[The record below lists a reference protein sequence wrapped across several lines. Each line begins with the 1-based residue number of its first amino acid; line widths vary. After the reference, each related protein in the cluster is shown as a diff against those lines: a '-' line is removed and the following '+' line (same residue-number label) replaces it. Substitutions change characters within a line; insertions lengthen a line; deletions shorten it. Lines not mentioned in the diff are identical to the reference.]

1 MITEDFFMSSEGH
14 LQDGMA
20 VFATE
25 RRSGE
30 KLGLMDKVSAVS
42 VRWRFASG
50 GRVGTCFRDD

>member
-14 LQDGMA
+14 FQDGMA

-30 KLGLMDKVSAVS
+30 KLGLMDKMSAVS
-42 VRWRFASG
+42 VRWRSS
-50 GRVGTCFRDD
+50 RDLFPR